1 MEAPNLTQIFGTYVS
16 WKLDSATWIINFMNG
31 SQNMYLLEGN
41 DKALLIDTG
50 WGAGNLRAYVER
62 LTDKPLLVA
71 NTHYHPD
78 HAAGNGEFESVYVS
92 KTYALDE
99 ASMGGVPFDI
109 TKLPYPD
116 YEKVGVGSGDS
127 IDLGGR
133 KIEII
138 EARPAH
144 SNSTLFFFDESHGMF
159 FSGDDYEST
168 QVLMYT
174 GDNNPALKFDIRNR
188 LDNLKQN
195 ALDILSRKDRIRYL
209 LPNHNGAPIAIDYID
224 DFIGLV
230 DHIYKGDAIIE
241 DKLNHPFIEQD
252 DIAPQLCRVQWGLAS
267 IFVKKADVLEV
278 YGE

>member
-116 YEKVGVGSGDS
+116 YEKVCVGSGDS

-133 KIEII
+133 KIDII

-174 GDNNPALKFDIRNR
+174 GDNDPSLRFDIRNR

-195 ALDILSRKDRIRYL
+195 ALDILSRKYGVRYL
-209 LPNHNGAPIAIDYID
+209 LPNHNGAPIAMDYID

-252 DIAPQLCRVQWGLAS
+252 DIAPQLCRVRWGLAS
-267 IFVKKADVLEV
+267 IFVRKADVLEV

>member
-1 MEAPNLTQIFGTYVS
+1 MEKPDLTQIFGTYVS

-31 SQNMYLLEGN
+31 SQNMYLLEGE

-50 WGAGNLRAYVER
+50 WGAGNLKAYVQK

-78 HAAGNGEFESVYVS
+78 HAAGNGEFKSVYLS

-99 ASMGGVPFDI
+99 ASMAGVPFDI
-109 TKLPYPD
+109 TKLPHPD
-116 YEKVGVGSGDS
+116 YEKICVGSGDF

-133 KIEII
+133 RIEII

-174 GDNNPALKFDIRNR
+174 GDNNPSLKFDIRER

-195 ALDILSRKDRIRYL
+195 ALDILARKDSIRYL
-209 LPNHNGAPIAIDYID
+209 LPNHNGAPIAMDYID

-230 DHIYKGDAIIE
+230 DHIYSGDAVIE

-252 DIAPQLCRVQWGLAS
+252 ALAPQLCRVRWGMAS
-267 IFVKKADVLEV
+267 IFVKKADVLDV

>member
-116 YEKVGVGSGDS
+116 YEKVCVGSGDS

-174 GDNNPALKFDIRNR
+174 GDNNPSLRFDIRNR

-195 ALDILSRKDRIRYL
+195 ALDILSRKDSIRYL
-209 LPNHNGAPIAIDYID
+209 LPNHNGAPIAMDYID

-252 DIAPQLCRVQWGLAS
+252 DIAPQLCRVRWGLAS
-267 IFVKKADVLEV
+267 IFVRKADVLEV

>member
-1 MEAPNLTQIFGTYVS
+1 MEKPDLTQIFGTYVS
-16 WKLDSATWIINFMNG
+16 WKLDASTWIINFMNG
-31 SQNMYLLEGN
+31 SQNMYLLEGE

-50 WGAGNLRAYVER
+50 WGAGNLKAYVKK
-62 LTDKPLLVA
+62 LTSKPLLVA

-78 HAAGNGEFESVYVS
+78 HAAGNGEFKSVYVS

-99 ASMGGVPFDI
+99 ASMAGVPFDI
-109 TKLPYPD
+109 TKLPHPD
-116 YEKVGVGSGDS
+116 YEKIRVGSGDF

-133 KIEII
+133 RIEVI

-174 GDNNPALKFDIRNR
+174 GDNNPSLSFDIRER

-195 ALDILSRKDRIRYL
+195 ALDILSRKDHIRYL
-209 LPNHNGAPIAIDYID
+209 LPNHNGAPIAMEYID

-230 DHIYKGDAIIE
+230 DHIYAGDAVIE

-252 DIAPQLCRVQWGLAS
+252 EMAPQLCRVRWGLAS

-278 YGE
+278 YGK

>member
-41 DKALLIDTG
+41 DKAMLIDTG
-50 WGAGNLRAYVER
+50 WGAGNLRAYVEK

-99 ASMGGVPFDI
+99 ASVEGVPFDI

-116 YEKVGVGSGDS
+116 YEKVCVGSGDS

-174 GDNNPALKFDIRNR
+174 GDNNPSLRFDIRNR
-188 LDNLKQN
+188 LDHLKQN

-209 LPNHNGAPIAIDYID
+209 LPNHNGAPIAMDYID

-252 DIAPQLCRVQWGLAS
+252 DIAPQLCRVRWGLAS
-267 IFVKKADVLEV
+267 IFVRKADVLEV